1 MFKKKYDAN
10 LIVIGAGAAGLVS
23 SYIASAVKA
32 KVILIEKH
40 KMGGDCLNTGCVPS
54 KAIIRSAKI
63 NSYINRAEKFGIDV
77 KDSDVNFSNIMSRVQ
92 AVISRIEPHDSV
104 ERYTKLG
111 VKCIIGDAEILTANS
126 VVVNGR
132 EITARNIIIASG
144 ARPLIPKIPLLD
156 KVNYFTSD
164 TIWDIKELPKRLVV
178 LGGGAIG
185 CELSQSFSR
194 LGASVTQ
201 IVRGE
206 RLLKNEDKIIS
217 DEVSNKFISDGI
229 NVSINSTVLRF
240 EVNKIFGNKEAENI
254 IIYKDGTGKTQTLV
268 FDALLI
274 AIGRKANTTGLGLE
288 NIGIELSDNGS
299 IKVNDHLQT
308 NIKNIYSCGDVI
320 GSFQFTHV
328 ASHQAW
334 FAAVNSLFGVF
345 KKFKV
350 DYSVIPWATFVDP
363 EVARVGL
370 NEFQAQQQ
378 NIKYDL
384 TQYDISDLD
393 RAITDDEDYG
403 FVRILTRKGT
413 DKIIGVTVVGYH
425 ASEVITEFVLAMK
438 YGIGLNKILST
449 IHIYPTYSEAN
460 KYAAGVWKRANT
472 PHRLLA
478 YVQKFH
484 QWMRG

>member
-23 SYIASAVKA
+23 SYIASVVKA

-63 NSYINRAEKFGIDV
+63 NSYIARAEKFGIDV
-77 KDSDVNFSNIMSRVQ
+77 KGSNINFSNIMSRVQ
-92 AVISRIEPHDSV
+92 SVISRIEPHDSI

-111 VKCIIGDAEILTANS
+111 VDCIKGDAKILDANT

-132 EITARNIIIASG
+132 KITTRNIIIATG
-144 ARPLIPKIPLLD
+144 ARPLIPKIPSLE

-164 TIWDIKELPKRLVV
+164 TIWDIKTLPKNLLV

-185 CELSQSFSR
+185 CELSQCFSR
-194 LGASVTQ
+194 LGSSVTQ
-201 IVRGE
+201 IVRGA
-206 RLLKNEDKIIS
+206 RLLKNEDIVVS
-217 DEVSNKFISDGI
+217 DEVTKKFISEGI
-229 NVSINSTVLRF
+229 VVKTNSDVLRF
-240 EVNKIFGNKEAENI
+240 EINDSKSENI
-254 IIYKDGTGKTQTLV
+254 IVYKNNSGNTHSLT
-268 FDALLI
+268 FDAVLI
-274 AIGRKANTTGLGLE
+274 AVGRKANTSDLGLE
-288 NIGIELSDNGS
+288 NVNIELLDNGA
-299 IKVNDHLQT
+299 IKVNKYLQT

-320 GSFQFTHV
+320 GAYQFTHI

-334 FAAVNSLFGVF
+334 FAVVNSLFGMF

-350 DYSVIPWATFVDP
+350 DYSVLPWATFIDP

-370 NEFQAQQQ
+370 NESEAQQKS
-378 NIKYDL
+378 IKYDL

-403 FVRILTRKGT
+403 LVRVLTKKGS
-413 DKIIGVTVVGYH
+413 DKIIGVTVVGNH
-425 ASEVITEFVLAMK
+425 ASEIITEFVLAMK
-438 YGIGLNKILST
+438 YKLGLNKILST

-460 KYAAGVWKRANT
+460 KYAAGAWKRANT
-472 PHRLLA
+472 PHRLLV
-478 YVQKFH
+478 YVQKFL
-484 QWMRG
+484 QWMRS